1 MAQFS
6 IKSKTGNITRAKG
19 EPVYNGTYL
28 RPGCLEF
35 AEIASPV
42 PIDWT
47 VGDYVDYSRTGLRYR
62 LYNTPKARKQGE
74 QNRYGASFVYENV
87 QFFDIMK
94 EVELAPF
101 IDLVP
106 ADNMVHFSTQNVVAF
121 FGTPANVAERIEACL
136 QYWFPSSNWRVQT
149 ISLGSSEESEYLAAS
164 TNDLLQTT
172 NYEYL
177 ATRDAELI
185 GILATEAEFS
195 VSGVSCLEALDRV
208 NEIWGLGWSHSVSG
222 GYNVITIGGPNQ
234 RTSSN
239 TTDLYNRIN
248 DNGLVALSRSVSNS
262 DEMGTR
268 LYAYGSLRNM
278 PTSYYREKQI
288 KDAESVDIE
297 HLMLPI
303 NAVASLGYAGWGK
316 TGNLPDA
323 RLAYIENSSATSKY
337 GLIPR
342 YAYFDG
348 SDSNYPEIYPSIEG
362 ATIGDVIDGK
372 QQISDNTYIPS
383 LSVWSREDRI
393 DEIVSAVNPTD
404 NGGGASSGS
413 KYAESG
419 TYNTQA
425 ATISDPTG
433 TGPFTETL
441 LTHSVSV
448 TADTLNLVLNMRG
461 TLTVAM
467 ESQPDVDVTISVTD
481 STGQSEFAISPAL
494 ELLSEVGETGTYTW
508 SLVNASATLKSKH
521 LDSITVSMIV
531 TRETSDISF
540 TASVSAGTAFFGLF
554 TDIAKT
560 FTVEIPQIGFN
571 ILQVADMGEGK
582 TISMKSGMC
591 AGRDFPI
598 KAASYVSSTDTWLL
612 TLSRVKDDD
621 TGLAYPNSDF
631 EIAEGDKYV
640 LLDISM
646 PELYITMASIRL
658 LKAAQKLLADI
669 DHEQPFYEP
678 DIDSKR
684 VYNEERELREGMWM
698 HLVGDEV
705 IDNGEDY
712 ALIDTLRIDEAAS
725 NIPVYDVTLRKR
737 KSVEWT
743 ENINKSTTSKSSS
756 PIEDTSVATTGGGK
770 APDWF
775 TVETITEDNT
785 DKIVLK
791 LNPKYLGMFAEGW
804 ISGGGLSQ
812 TSGGGTIVGSLSDL
826 SDVDDNLN
834 PTAGQVLTYYG
845 GEWTARDGG
854 AATLTLT
861 GDVTGTGTSPIT
873 TTIATGSVNS
883 AKLAADSV
891 TTAKIVDGNVTTA
904 KLADGAVT
912 AAKIADATITN
923 AKLEHPS
930 MTLWGQTATLG
941 GTVTGDLTYV
951 GKITFDAQTT
961 ASSTSSGNI
970 LEVVTVDGQPCLH
983 STIPFY
989 SDGFVSAGG
998 LSGSSGGSGGTTVTL
1013 TDINNTTHTARLT
1026 VGDTPTQTICLD
1038 GYSSGGGATYTAGV
1052 GIQITS
1058 NNEIKLKYAGY
1069 GTLGGVLTFGDRI
1082 VSESIISGLG
1092 EHGESCTYYGI
1103 EMTDQG
1109 RLFVSIANDGGG
1121 GGGSIGPASPSVYGT
1136 VKVAAKRSTSPTLI
1150 TGDTTSGRYYGVEMD
1165 SNGKLFVNVPWESG
1179 GGGGGGDYVTLNT
1192 VQTIT
1197 ATKTFSSGIKLNGS
1211 SGLLSWDST
1220 NNAWHLAGNFYADGW
1235 ISAGGTSSNNSITL
1249 SGLTDISGT
1258 PTNGQVLVYNSTTRK
1273 WVPTTLS

>member
-6 IKSKTGNITRAKG
+6 IKSKTGNITRAIG
-19 EPVYNGTYL
+19 APVYNGTYL

-62 LYNTPKARKQGE
+62 LYNTPKAKKQGE

-106 ADNMVHFSTQNVVAF
+106 DDNMVHFSTQNVVAF

-149 ISLGSSEESEYLAAS
+149 ISLGASEESEYLAAT

-208 NEIWGLGWSHSVSG
+208 NEIWGLGWSHRVSG
-222 GYNVITIGGPNQ
+222 GYNIITIGGPNQ

-239 TTDLYNRIN
+239 TTGLYNRIN
-248 DNGLVALSRSVSNS
+248 DDGLVALSRSISNAE
-262 DEMGTR
+262 EMGTR
-268 LYAYGSLRNM
+268 LYAYGSMRNM
-278 PTSYYREKQI
+278 PTSYYREKPI
-288 KDAESVDIE
+288 KDAASVDIE

-316 TGNLPDA
+316 TGNVPDA
-323 RLAYIENSSATSKY
+323 RLAYIENSSAISKY

-348 SDSNYPEIYPSIEG
+348 SDSNYPDIYPSIEG
-362 ATIGDVIDGK
+362 VTIGDVIDAK
-372 QQISDNTYIPS
+372 QQIGDNTYVPS
-383 LSVWSREDRI
+383 LSVWGRDDRI

-425 ATISDPTG
+425 ASISDPTG
-433 TGPFTETL
+433 SGPFTETL
-441 LTHSVSV
+441 LTHSVAV
-448 TADTLNLVLNMRG
+448 TADTLNLVLNMSG
-461 TLTVAM
+461 TLVVAT
-467 ESQPDVDVTISVTD
+467 EYQPDVDVTISVTD
-481 STGQSEFAISPAL
+481 STGQAEFAISPAL
-494 ELLSEVGETGTYTW
+494 ELQSESGGIGTYTW
-508 SLVNASATLKSKH
+508 SLVNTSATLKSKN
-521 LDSITVSMIV
+521 LDSVTVSMIV

-540 TASVSAGTAFFGLF
+540 TASVSAGTAFLGLF

-658 LKAAQKLLADI
+658 LKAAQKLLSDI

-678 DIDSKR
+678 DIDSKK
-684 VYNEERELREGMWM
+684 VYNEERVLREGMWM
-698 HLVGDEV
+698 HLVGDEI

-743 ENINKSTTSKSSS
+743 ENINKGTTSKSSS
-756 PIEDTSVATTGGGK
+756 SLEETTTATTAGK

-785 DKIVLK
+785 SKTVLK
-791 LNPKYLGMFAEGW
+791 LNPKYLGMYAEGW
-804 ISGGGLSQ
+804 ISAGGLSDE
-812 TSGGGTIVGSLSDL
+812 SGGGTIVGSLSDL

-834 PTAGQVLTYYG
+834 PTQGQVLTYYD
-845 GEWTARDGG
+845 GEWTARNGG
-854 AATLTLT
+854 SGSLTLT
-861 GDVTGTGTSPIT
+861 GDVTGTGTSPIA
-873 TTIATGSVNS
+873 TTIATGAVTST
-883 AKLAADSV
+883 KLASDSV

-912 AAKIADATITN
+912 AAKITDATITN

-961 ASSTSSGNI
+961 ASSSGNV
-970 LEVVTVDGQPCLH
+970 LEVVNIGTSESPSYALH
-983 STIPFY
+983 SVLPIY
-989 SDGFVSAGG
+989 SDSFVSAGG
-998 LSGSSGGSGGTTVTL
+998 LSGSSGSGGTNVTL
-1013 TDINNTTHTARLT
+1013 TDIDNTNHTAILT
-1026 VGDTPTQTICLD
+1026 VGDTAPQTICLN
-1038 GYSSGGGATYTAGV
+1038 GYSSGGGGATYTAGA

-1058 NNEIKLKYAGY
+1058 SNQIKVKYAGY
-1069 GTLGGVLTFGDRI
+1069 NTLGGVLTYGDRI
-1082 VSESIISGLG
+1082 VSDTVVYNLDED
-1092 EHGESCTYYGI
+1092 CTYYGI
-1103 EMTDQG
+1103 EMDQQG

-1121 GGGSIGPASPSVYGT
+1121 GGGSVSPATVNVYGT
-1136 VKVAAKRSTSPTLI
+1136 VKVAAVRSSSPTLI
-1150 TGDTTSGRYYGVEMD
+1150 TGDTTSGRYYGVEMGA
-1165 SNGKLFVNVPWESG
+1165 NGRLFVNVPWESG

-1197 ATKTFSSGIKLNGS
+1197 ATKTFSSGIKLNSS

-1220 NNAWHLAGNFYADGW
+1220 NSAWHLAGNFYADGW
-1235 ISAGGTSSNNSITL
+1235 ISAGGRSAASNINL
-1249 SGLTDISGT
+1249 SDLADISST
-1258 PTNGQVLVYNSTTRK
+1258 PTNGQVLVYNSSTHK
-1273 WVPTTLS
+1273 WVPTTLNLN